1 MTSFEKYKLAL
12 TRAEKQLKY
21 LQTIPD
27 YQWSIVNNEEH
38 IYTHMVGQVKTF
50 KAVKELNTYETNLQH
65 VYAALLTTGIRTHC
79 K

>member
-1 MTSFEKYKLAL
+1 MTSIEKYKLTL
-12 TRAEKQLKY
+12 SCAEKQLKY

-27 YQWSIVNNEEH
+27 YQWSIVNNEEQ

-65 VYAALLTTGIRTHC
+65 VFASLSTTELRTRC